1 MVVSL
6 GSQRD
11 TEMLCAITASVQI
24 DCDRTRGVEML
35 VSSEVQAVLLT
46 NGEAAAAEFV
56 GRGGTCQ
63 QASPAQRRYRFS
75 QWPQRDG
82 CERGIEV
89 KGFSFSYKIGPLHW
103 FFRHA
108 PGCRDRETLDF
119 REGETD
125 LPLAPTVYCYRQGD
139 EETDVSIAWCCV
151 GALRVNERWYV
162 GEQDRK
168 WCRNAG
174 APNRPITHRK
184 I

>member
-11 TEMLCAITASVQI
+11 TEMLCAITASVQM

-56 GRGGTCQ
+56 ARGGTCQ

-82 CERGIEV
+82 CERGIGRLWTFGRV
-89 KGFSFSYKIGPLHW
+89 RQI
-103 FFRHA
+103 
-108 PGCRDRETLDF
+108 CRWLQRFTAIDRATKRRMSQL
-119 REGETD
+119 RGV
-125 LPLAPTVYCYRQGD
+125 A
-139 EETDVSIAWCCV
+139 S
-151 GALRVNERWYV
+151 AL
-162 GEQDRK
+162 
-168 WCRNAG
+168 
-174 APNRPITHRK
+174 
-184 I
+184 